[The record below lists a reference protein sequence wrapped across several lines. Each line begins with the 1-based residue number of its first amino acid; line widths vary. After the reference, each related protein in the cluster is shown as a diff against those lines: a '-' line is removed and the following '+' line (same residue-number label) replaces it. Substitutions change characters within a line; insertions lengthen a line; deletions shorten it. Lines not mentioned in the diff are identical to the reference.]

1 MSIHLISNGHI
12 SLVQQR
18 KRAKEL
24 LQRLNLGLEPERA
37 ALLQHLNPT
46 ANITLTRA
54 QWLIARDLG
63 FDSWPKLK
71 AYADAI
77 AFAARH
83 PHFAADDET
92 KTQHWRCGNDIE
104 HNLRL
109 AGFHGAFH
117 AFTDPLSMGPVQ
129 DIPLTHYRTARCT
142 YIQQAF
148 QLDANEVTQKFDKE
162 YAQWQRLPDAE
173 HAVLWCEADP
183 YDQLFLI
190 RTLAALDCF
199 PQKLELITVAN
210 IPSVKRFIGLGQLS
224 PDVLAWLWTQRQ
236 TVPSDAL
243 TLARLA
249 WSAWCAPS
257 PEALYALAQRE
268 HAALPY
274 LSRSL
279 RRLLQELPG
288 LKDGL
293 SLTERLSLQ
302 YIGKSGPTRLRDVF
316 RELITY
322 RDPLPYMGDMMFYSA
337 IRPLITGPAPL
348 LCVKTTTNEEAMQ
361 TVELTSLGHDVLQ
374 GRAYWLDFA
383 PQPRWVGGVC
393 LLPREAHWAL
403 SDNENPTWRAL

>member
-1 MSIHLISNGHI
+1 MSVHPISNGHI

-24 LQRLNLGLEPERA
+24 LQRIKAGLEPEKL
-37 ALLQHLNPT
+37 ALLHRLNPT
-46 ANITLTRA
+46 SNVTLASA
-54 QWLIARDLG
+54 QWLIARDVG

-71 AYADAI
+71 AHVDAI
-77 AFAARH
+77 AFARRH
-83 PHFAADDET
+83 PHFAADDES

-104 HNLRL
+104 HSLRL
-109 AGFHGAFH
+109 AGFRGTFH
-117 AFTDPLSMGPVQ
+117 SYTDPLAMGPVQ
-129 DIPLTHYRTARCT
+129 DIPFADYRTARCT

-148 QLDANEVTQKFDKE
+148 QLDADDVMRRFDE
-162 YAQWQRLPDAE
+162 EQAQWQRLPDAE

-190 RTLAALDCF
+190 RTLSTLEKQ
-199 PQKLELITVAN
+199 PQKLELIAVDD
-210 IPSVKRFIGLGQLS
+210 IPGVKRFIGLGQLS

-236 TVPSDAL
+236 TVPADAL

-257 PEALYALAQRE
+257 PVALFTLTQRE
-268 HAALPY
+268 HATLPY

-288 LKDGL
+288 INDGL

-302 YIGKSGPTRLRDVF
+302 YIAQSGPVSLRKVF
-316 RELITY
+316 RELIGQ

-337 IRPLITGPAPL
+337 IRPLILGPNPL
-348 LCVKTTTNEEAMQ
+348 LRINTAADTEALQ
-361 TVELTSLGHDVLQ
+361 TVELTPLGNDMLN
-374 GRAYWLDFA
+374 GNAYWLDVA
-383 PQPRWVGGVC
+383 PQSRWVGGVC
-393 LLPREAHWAL
+393 LTPREGHWAV
-403 SDNENPTWRAL
+403 DNNGRPVWRDS